1 MQKQNLKKI
10 NWLLLLMLTLIVI
23 GNLYLSF
30 TYKEPK
36 KEILT
41 INERQGWFLDQ
52 KTVVKPKNFPLVQP
66 KINAKA
72 FLVMEAETKN
82 ILAQENAFLPLYP
95 ASAVKMMT
103 ALVAREAYQQQ
114 TPFIINEQDLTG
126 GNSLRL
132 TVGER
137 VNFDLLIKAM
147 LINSNNQASEILAN
161 HLSGGKE
168 AFIKKMNEKA
178 QLLGLKNSY
187 FANPQGFDQR
197 EQQTTAFDLAILA
210 LELERD
216 PYLAEIVSQIQTTVK
231 NDSGRSWQISNTNQ
245 LLQRKDLVY
254 NVFGVKTGTTPLAG
268 EVLISL
274 IQKDKQK
281 IIVVVLSARNR
292 YNETIKLANFVWD
305 NYQWQTVTE

>member
-41 INERQGWFLDQ
+41 ISERQGWFLDQ

>member
-1 MQKQNLKKI
+1 
-10 NWLLLLMLTLIVI
+10 MLTLIVI